1 MLAATAAIFPPAIA
15 TSRTALVPLFGSMT
29 CPPRSRRSYLVSAMT
44 PPAMRNSAA
53 AVTRVL
59 VFMAQALP
67 EAWRFAEKRASRYSP
82 RLTSP
87 DISSPAT
94 LPLNV

>member
-1 MLAATAAIFPPAIA
+1 MFAATAAIFPPAIA

-29 CPPRSRRSYLVSAMT
+29 CPPRSSRSYFVSAMA
-44 PPAMRNSAA
+44 PPATRKSDAA
-53 AVTRVL
+53 TTKGLA
-59 VFMAQALP
+59 FMAQALP

-94 LPLNV
+94 FPLNV